1 MAEWLTAAGVLVIGV
16 SLAGIAVCSLAE
28 AAMLGISEGGLRR
41 LTESRERA
49 AVRVSRLLSEGTYLS
64 ALIVGMNTFVIIV
77 STVMTLLVRHY
88 LGDAPGIEWAEEAWH
103 IGMVLFIL
111 VFAELSPKTFGGL
124 YPEQVALRLAGA
136 VEVLTRVFRPLV
148 ILLTRL
154 AMPFSGHRGNGRHP
168 GQLLTVDEIRM
179 AADVS
184 EEEGLVEPGEAEML
198 DNVID
203 LGATLAREV
212 MVPRVSVLAAD
223 EEMSLAEF
231 ATMASRS
238 GFSRIPIYRE
248 TLDHVTGIVY
258 VKDVLARLAAGERDL
273 RLPEIAR
280 PPLYFPE
287 TKRIHDLLRELR
299 ERHVHIAII
308 VDEFGGTAGLITIE
322 DILEELVGE
331 IADEHDQPSQELV
344 RVSDREVLAEGRVRI
359 EEVNELLGCALPED
373 QYETV
378 GGLASGLAGR
388 IPVAGEEFAIGDV
401 RLHIE
406 ASDGQHVE
414 RVRVVAVTREEGD
427 H

>member
-1 MAEWLTAAGVLVIGV
+1 MIEWLTVAGILVIV
-16 SLAGIAVCSLAE
+16 VALAGIALCSLAE
-28 AAMLGISEGGLRR
+28 AAMLGVSDGGLRR
-41 LTESRERA
+41 LAESRDRA
-49 AVRVSRLLSEGTYLS
+49 AARVSRLLGEGTYLS
-64 ALIVGMNTFVIIV
+64 ALIVGMNTFIIIV
-77 STVMTLLVRHY
+77 STVMTLLVRHH
-88 LGDAPGIEWAEEAWH
+88 LGDVPGVEWAKEAWH
-103 IGMVLFIL
+103 MGMVLFIL
-111 VFAELSPKTFGGL
+111 VFAELTPKTYGSL
-124 YPEQVALRLAGA
+124 YPEQVAVRLSRP
-136 VEVLTRVFRPLV
+136 VELLTNAFRPLV
-148 ILLTRL
+148 VVLTKL
-154 AMPFSGHRGNGRHP
+154 TTPFSGHRVNGRHP
-168 GQLLTVDEIRM
+168 GHLLTVDEIRM

-184 EEEGLVEPGEAEML
+184 EEEGLVEPDEAEML

-223 EEMSLAEF
+223 EEMSLTEF

-258 VKDVLARLAAGERDL
+258 VKDVLARLAAGEREL

-299 ERHVHIAII
+299 ERRVHIAIV

-331 IADEHDQPSQELV
+331 IADEHDQPSQDLV
-344 RVSDREVLAEGRVRI
+344 QVSEREVLAEGRARI
-359 EEVNELLGCALPED
+359 EEINELLGCALPED

-388 IPVAGEEFAIGDV
+388 IPAAGEEFDIGGV

-414 RVRVVAVTREEGD
+414 RVRVVAVTREDGD
-427 H
+427 R